1 MHCQQL
7 MKDGGR
13 GGGCTDQVRK
23 DQAGVRVDA
32 HLEADRDR
40 LAGLVFELFRFRSMS
55 DLGESGWVREG
66 EWAPWMGRVCGR
78 TVPAASVT
86 SSPVAALN
94 ERMQNWYASVAMSRW
109 STLRPWRR
117 ATERG
122 TGLEG
127 RARVRKAE
135 LGVRAAK
142 GRTVGRKSDMEPM
155 RP

>member
-1 MHCQQL
+1 M
-7 MKDGGR
+7 
-13 GGGCTDQVRK
+13 RK

-40 LAGLVFELFRFRSMS
+40 LAGLILELFRFRSLS
-55 DLGESGWVREG
+55 DLGESA
-66 EWAPWMGRVCGR
+66 WARKGAGRCAWHEQRGR

-94 ERMQNWYASVAMSRW
+94 ERMQNWYASVAISRW

-122 TGLEG
+122 TGLGRQSEG
-127 RARVRKAE
+127 
-135 LGVRAAK
+135 
-142 GRTVGRKSDMEPM
+142 
-155 RP
+155 